1 MCGRFSLYMTPE
13 QIRQHF
19 SVDVVTCEW
28 KPRPE
33 VFPSQQV
40 PTIIMHQSKTRLGL
54 LNWGLIP
61 SWAKEKK
68 GAGHIN
74 ARMETLDRKPSFRE
88 SFLKRRCLIL
98 ADEYYEW
105 KTDPENDNRKI
116 RYCIQLPSREPFAFA
131 GLWDT
136 WQKDYS
142 GCTIIT
148 REATGEIKD
157 IHDRMPCVLK
167 PEAHADW
174 LDPFHQDV
182 HGLRESLQNGCVDDF
197 IFSPR

>member
-74 ARMETLDRKPSFRE
+74 